1 MITRDIIMG
10 GVRRYVVKDN
20 NVNMLLSINESHV
33 FEGLESISEKTNFV
47 KSLVESKLK
56 NFRVSFKVGEEMHK
70 RVIKAVDEKD
80 AVSAIHDMGG
90 NVLGVEIVSD
100 GEAKRKPKSV
110 IGEMI
115 ESKLEK
121 FKNFKGNK

>member
-20 NVNMLLSINESHV
+20 NVNMLLSINESRV
-33 FEGLESISEKTNFV
+33 FEGLETISEKTNFV

-56 NFRVSFKVGEEMHK
+56 NFRVSFKVGDEMHK

-80 AVSAIHDMGG
+80 AISAVHDMGG
-90 NVLGVEIVSD
+90 TVLGVEIVSD
-100 GEAKRKPKSV
+100 GETKGKPKSV

-115 ESKLEK
+115 ETKLEK